1 MTTHHVTKYFKNCI
15 DIKEF
20 EEFGSYYKK
29 LVLENLY
36 NCKELE
42 FEM

>member
-1 MTTHHVTKYFKNCI
+1 MTTHHITKYFKNCI

-20 EEFGSYYKK
+20 EEFGSYYKN
-29 LVLENLY
+29 LVSKSLHNID
-36 NCKELE
+36 ELE